1 MTEHEILEIFRET
14 GAVLEGHFL
23 LSSGLHSNR
32 YFQMARVLQF
42 PHIARNLAQELV
54 KRYTGNKVDVVIG
67 PAIGGIV
74 LSYALAEILGAKS
87 IFAER
92 ENGLMCLR
100 RGFTID
106 RDENVLVC
114 EDVITTGGS
123 VSEVIDLVK
132 TSGAKIA
139 GVCCLVLRGQHC
151 LEVPVESLLK
161 IEVKNY
167 RQDECP
173 LCEKK
178 VPLVKPGSRL
188 LK

>member
-1 MTEHEILEIFRET
+1 MTEQEILEIFEKT
-14 GAVLEGHFL
+14 GAILEGHFL

-42 PHIARNLAQELV
+42 PHIARNLAEELV
-54 KRYTGNKVDVVIG
+54 RKCGEKKVDVVIG
-67 PAIGGIV
+67 PAIGGII
-74 LSYALAEILGAKS
+74 LSYALAEILGARS

-92 ENGLMCLR
+92 ENGVMCLR

-106 RDENVLVC
+106 RDENVFVC

-132 TSGAKIA
+132 SSGAKIA
-139 GVCCLVLRGQHC
+139 GVCCLVLRGIHS
-151 LEVPVESLLK
+151 LKFPVEYLLK
-161 IEVKNY
+161 IDVKNY
-167 RQDECP
+167 RKDECP
-173 LCEKK
+173 LCKNN
-178 VPLVKPGSRL
+178 VPLVKPGSRF